1 LTQGESLR
9 IVDGSPRMP
18 VPSTRVRI
26 RIAGK
31 SRRLR
36 KPNKVRGR
44 GDQVVLAAAL
54 AACPSRLTPPPGKY
68 VPSQSPRAGRPR
80 RQLPPMPPR
89 RRGSTSRRRGG
100 RLCARSGPV
109 CLRRL
114 GSGDPQGRLADPG
127 LADDHGD
134 CRQPLGRLEEI
145 EESGELRP
153 LPTRCRTL
161 PATLACTES
170 VRPGAAILAAPA
182 APTRCRR
189 DSGARLLSTVSICA
203 WRGNDLRAAGPRWR
217 SPSARSRRLNDRPV
231 VSSAWGQ

>member
-80 RQLPPMPPR
+80 RQPPPMPPR

-145 EESGELRP
+145 EESGELVLCRRGAERCLPRLPVRRVYDRALQSWPRRRHRQVSPRFRCTTAVDSLDLRVARQRP
-153 LPTRCRTL
+153 SRCRA
-161 PATLACTES
+161 PMAKS
-170 VRPGAAILAAPA
+170 V
-182 APTRCRR
+182 C
-189 DSGARLLSTVSICA
+189 
-203 WRGNDLRAAGPRWR
+203 
-217 SPSARSRRLNDRPV
+217 
-231 VSSAWGQ
+231 